1 MVNGTG
7 LVSGTSPN
15 RDNRIR
21 ASEQEAEGDS
31 KPRSHIMLWPAYPTS
46 GIVTVCFVPRPLGW
60 ICDSCEHSPLHS
72 ILDLPSTPYPNDR
85 MSDPKAMASSSAPAL
100 PSVVRYIL
108 TLPRELVHKILDNLC
123 ISQVLS
129 LSLHNIPYIEEC
141 ILGQFHYKRLFPKPD
156 QLRKLSEYY
165 RLYKTILH
173 SLCISPH
180 KHTTKLS
187 VHPAWSGITYGEL
200 VTRVHAEIFHLINRV
215 TPRMADLA
223 VLSAL
228 SPTPLHAV
236 WDSSTLPLLQS
247 RWTSLSET
255 TKVLNVKKSEQL
267 LKLRALVFEYP
278 NILRAGL
285 NNQGYK
291 NSLIHITDY
300 LDLHAK
306 QLLRPRNE
314 LGKKRAYT
322 FKHGLPVLPDDR
334 YLRLFLKV
342 IERYPLPDEDM
353 PGITPPGG
361 KVPTYEDSLG
371 KLLDTPKISADIKAQ
386 LDHRYTPEA
395 IENIRRV
402 ILGLTYCYTSTSTSP
417 VPPGLT
423 WPPTTIPALATV
435 KGGTVFMTFGSRT
448 PDEIG
453 KGKEIPAPPQEP
465 INMRTKQT
473 PYSAYPYNK
482 SYGLSQPC
490 FVLPNQM
497 EAYAPL
503 ADMEIQWLESFL
515 WSCKYMA
522 NMRDAMWNENLS
534 VGEMWCKK
542 SQHT

>member
-1 MVNGTG
+1 M
-7 LVSGTSPN
+7 PN
-15 RDNRIR
+15 F
-21 ASEQEAEGDS
+21 
-31 KPRSHIMLWPAYPTS
+31 KPRSHIMLWPAHPTS
-46 GIVTVCFVPRPLGW
+46 GIVTAKT
-60 ICDSCEHSPLHS
+60 SPAAR
-72 ILDLPSTPYPNDR
+72 LDVTIHHFIPSSTSPSTLHPNDR

-100 PSVVRYIL
+100 PSIVRYL
-108 TLPRELVHKILDNLC
+108 VTLPRELVHKIMDNLC

-129 LSLHNIPYIEEC
+129 LSLHSIPYIEEC
-141 ILGQFHYKRLFPKPD
+141 ILGQFHYRRLFPKPD

-187 VHPAWSGITYGEL
+187 VHPAWSRITYGEL
-200 VTRVHAEIFHLINRV
+200 VTLVHAEIFHLINKV
-215 TPRMADLA
+215 TPGMADLA
-223 VLSAL
+223 ALSAL

-267 LKLRALVFEYP
+267 LRLRALVFEYP

-300 LDLHAK
+300 LGLHAK
-306 QLLRPRNE
+306 QLLRPKNE

-361 KVPTYEDSLG
+361 KVPTYENSLG
-371 KLLDTPKISADIKAQ
+371 KLLDTPKISAEIKAQ

-395 IENIRRV
+395 IEKIRRV

-423 WPPTTIPALATV
+423 WPIPSPAATPAPATV
-435 KGGTVFMTFGSRT
+435 KGGTHIMTFGTRT
-448 PDEIG
+448 PNEIG
-453 KGKEIPAPPQEP
+453 KGKEIPAPPREP

-542 SQHT
+542 SQHA